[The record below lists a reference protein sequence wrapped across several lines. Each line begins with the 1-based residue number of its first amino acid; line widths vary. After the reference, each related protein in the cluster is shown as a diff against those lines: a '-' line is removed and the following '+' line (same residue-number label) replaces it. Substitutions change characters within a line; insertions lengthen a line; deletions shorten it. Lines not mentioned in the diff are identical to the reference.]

1 MNIKTKVTAFAA
13 ALLSV
18 GTLFTACND
27 IDEGNRYVEL
37 PPVEVKR
44 TVLLEEFTGQ
54 MCKNC
59 PEAHADIKSLKKQY
73 GENLIV
79 VGIHSGGDAFSIA
92 EGDPVWEAAG
102 VTGLRLADGETYLKK
117 AGFKSGMGLPI
128 GNINRTSGLKGRDK
142 WSDII
147 RDEIERESEVAI
159 KLSTE
164 LDEAGK
170 QLKVTTQ
177 LRSVAEFDGT
187 LQLWVVESGIK
198 TMQYLPDGSTDWNY
212 THDHVFRG
220 TINGLDGGSV
230 SVDPDLEVGAEAT
243 HTVAIKDNW
252 NVDNLAVVAIV
263 SNGSGVQQAA
273 EKEVVEKE
281 PDPETPA
288 NPDAPADGE

>member
-164 LDEAGK
+164 
-170 QLKVTTQ
+170 
-177 LRSVAEFDGT
+177 
-187 LQLWVVESGIK
+187 
-198 TMQYLPDGSTDWNY
+198 YLPDGSTDWNY

-220 TINGLDGGSV
+220 TINGLDGESV